1 MPENHAVKF
10 PISKELEMKAVRCP
24 SCGAAMKR
32 NGRTGA
38 GSQRWR
44 CRACGASTTVSYDDT
59 AARLEEFLA
68 WLMSKDTQLSMPGQ
82 GRTFRR
88 RTAEFWRV
96 WPMPEPT
103 GEAHRV
109 LFVDGIWLSR
119 DLVVLIAH
127 DGEHVVSWYMAQA
140 ETSRAWEALMA
151 PIPAPDVVVCDGGTG
166 FEKARRR
173 AWPGARVQRCLFHA
187 FCQVRRY
194 TTSRPR
200 LQAGRELYALAVELM
215 HLETLRQAEWWVE
228 RYLQWCGFWADFLE
242 DVSYVDGRRQFTHE
256 RLRRARSSLSRLV
269 SAGTLFTYL
278 DPTLAADG
286 PLPRTNNPIEGG
298 VNARLRDMLRNHRG
312 LSLMRR
318 VKAVFWW
325 CYLHTESPKPA
336 RDALASMPTDDD
348 IDFLYRT
355 YSVSPKRE
363 DGGPEWGDRA
373 VWEELHHGDPY
384 PFWLD

>member
-1 MPENHAVKF
+1 M
-10 PISKELEMKAVRCP
+10 
-24 SCGAAMKR
+24 
-32 NGRTGA
+32 
-38 GSQRWR
+38 
-44 CRACGASTTVSYDDT
+44 STD
-59 AARLEEFLA
+59 L
-68 WLMSKDTQLSMPGQ
+68 GQ
-82 GRTFRR
+82 IQIQIQI
-88 RTAEFWRV
+88 
-96 WPMPEPT
+96 
-103 GEAHRV
+103 H
-109 LFVDGIWLSR
+109 
-119 DLVVLIAH
+119 
-127 DGEHVVSWYMAQA
+127 
-140 ETSRAWEALMA
+140 
-151 PIPAPDVVVCDGGTG
+151 
-166 FEKARRR
+166 
-173 AWPGARVQRCLFHA
+173 
-187 FCQVRRY
+187 
-194 TTSRPR
+194 
-200 LQAGRELYALAVELM
+200 
-215 HLETLRQAEWWVE
+215 
-228 RYLQWCGFWADFLE
+228 YLQWCGFWADFLE
-242 DVSYVDGRRQFTHE
+242 DVSYVDGRRRFTHE
-256 RLRRARSSLSRLV
+256 RLRKARSSLSRLV

-336 RDALASMPTDDD
+336 RDVLASMPTDDD

>member
-1 MPENHAVKF
+1 
-10 PISKELEMKAVRCP
+10 MKAVRCP

-242 DVSYVDGRRQFTHE
+242 DVSYVDGRRRFTHE

-336 RDALASMPTDDD
+336 RDVLASMPTDDD

>member
-1 MPENHAVKF
+1 
-10 PISKELEMKAVRCP
+10 
-24 SCGAAMKR
+24 
-32 NGRTGA
+32 
-38 GSQRWR
+38 
-44 CRACGASTTVSYDDT
+44 
-59 AARLEEFLA
+59 
-68 WLMSKDTQLSMPGQ
+68 
-82 GRTFRR
+82 
-88 RTAEFWRV
+88 
-96 WPMPEPT
+96 MPEPT

-166 FEKARRR
+166 FEKAWRR
-173 AWPGARVQRCLFHA
+173 AGPGARVQRGLFHA

-256 RLRRARSSLSRLV
+256 RLRKARSSLSRLV

-286 PLPRTNNPIEGG
+286 PLPRTNNPDRGRRQRAAAGHAQEPPRAVAHAQGQGG
-298 VNARLRDMLRNHRG
+298 VLVVLPAHGVAEARARRPRVHADRRRHRLPIQDLLGIAQKGGRRAGVGRQGRLGGAPSRGPVPLLAGLGHVFYRDTHFVL
-312 LSLMRR
+312 
-318 VKAVFWW
+318 
-325 CYLHTESPKPA
+325 
-336 RDALASMPTDDD
+336 
-348 IDFLYRT
+348 
-355 YSVSPKRE
+355 
-363 DGGPEWGDRA
+363 
-373 VWEELHHGDPY
+373 
-384 PFWLD
+384 

>member
-103 GEAHRV
+103 GEARRA
-109 LFVDGIWLSR
+109 LLVDGIWLAR
-119 DLVVLIAH
+119 DLVVLIAY
-127 DGEHVVSWYMAQA
+127 DGGHVMSWYMAES

-151 PIPAPDVVVCDGGTG
+151 PIPAPEVVVCDGGTG
-166 FEKARRR
+166 FERARRR
-173 AWPGARVQRCLFHA
+173 AWPGTRVQRCLFHA
-187 FCQVRRY
+187 FSQVRRY

-215 HLETLRQAEWWVE
+215 HLDTLRQADWWVE

-242 DVSYVDGRRQFTHE
+242 DVSVVDGRRRFTHE

-269 SAGTLFTYL
+269 SQGTLFTYL
-278 DPTLAADG
+278 DPALTAEG

-298 VNARLRDMLRNHRG
+298 VNAQLRDVLRNHRG

-318 VKAVFWW
+318 AKAVFWW
-325 CYLHTESPKPA
+325 CCMHAEGPRPA
-336 RDALASMPTDDD
+336 RELLRSMPTDAD

-355 YSVSPKRE
+355 YSASPKRE
-363 DGGPEWGDRA
+363 DGGPEWGDRV
-373 VWEELHHGDPY
+373 VWEELHRKDPY

>member
-1 MPENHAVKF
+1 
-10 PISKELEMKAVRCP
+10 MKTVRCP

-32 NGRTGA
+32 NGKTKA

-44 CRACGASTTVSYDDT
+44 CGSCGTSTTLSYDDT
-59 AARLEEFLA
+59 AARLGEFLA
-68 WLMSKDTQLSMPGQ
+68 WLTSKGTQLSMPGQ

-88 RTAEFWRV
+88 RTAGFWRV

-103 GEAHRV
+103 GEVHRV
-109 LFVDGIWLSR
+109 LFVDGIWLAR

-127 DGEHVVSWYMAQA
+127 DGEHTVSWYMARS

-166 FEKARRR
+166 FERARRR
-173 AWPGARVQRCLFHA
+173 AWPRTRVQRCLFHA
-187 FCQVRRY
+187 FSQVKRY

-200 LQAGRELYALAVELM
+200 LQAGRELYALAIELL
-215 HLETLRQAEWWVE
+215 HLDTLRQADWWVE

-242 DVSYVDGRRQFTHE
+242 DVSYIDGRRVFTHE
-256 RLRRARSSLSRLV
+256 RLRKARASLSRLH
-269 SAGTLFTYL
+269 SQGTLFTYL
-278 DPTLAADG
+278 DPALTAEG
-286 PLPRTNNPIEGG
+286 PLPRTNNAIEGG

-312 LSLMRR
+312 MSLMRR

-325 CYLHTESPKPA
+325 CYLHTESPRPA
-336 RDALASMPTDDD
+336 RDILSSMPTDDD

-355 YSVSPKRE
+355 YSSSPKRE

-373 VWEELHHGDPY
+373 VWEELHHRDPY